1 MRKLILVILLIILV
15 VGTFFFYVAK
25 EKDDQNENEI
35 VENVIENT
43 TENVIENTLDE
54 VENILPENIIENKV
68 DEKVVE
74 TNKKVILEVN
84 GNSVEVTLENNNASN
99 ELYEKIKNEGLT
111 LRVRD
116 YGGFEKV
123 GALGFPLTREDKEIE
138 TYPGDLVLYNGS
150 QLSIFYKPHSWS
162 YTKLGHFDIE
172 NVEEFL
178 GKGEVELKFKAVES
192 EIKTDFEETVENVV
206 E

>member
-1 MRKLILVILLIILV
+1 MRKLILVILLIILAV
-15 VGTFFFYVAK
+15 ATFFFYVAS
-25 EKDDQNENEI
+25 EKDRKPTTEDFENLVSNI
-35 VENVIENT
+35 TID
-43 TENVIENTLDE
+43 TENVVDLD
-54 VENILPENIIENKV
+54 NIVVENIIENKV
-68 DEKVVE
+68 DEVAVN

-84 GNSVEVTLENNNASN
+84 GNSFEVTLENNTASN

-138 TYPGDLVLYNGS
+138 TFPGDLVLYNGS

-162 YTKLGHFDIE
+162 YTKLGHFDAE
-172 NVEEFL
+172 NVEELL
-178 GKGEVELKFKAVES
+178 GKGEVEVTFKVIENEISS
-192 EIKTDFEETVENVV
+192 EIENVI
-206 E
+206 ENKI

>member
-1 MRKLILVILLIILV
+1 MHKLILVIVLIILV
-15 VGTFFFYVAK
+15 AGTFFFYVAK
-25 EKDDQNENEI
+25 EKDSQNNEEI
-35 VENVIENT
+35 VENVAENIIENVVENITEEIENT
-43 TENVIENTLDE
+43 
-54 VENILPENIIENKV
+54 LPENIIENKV
-68 DEKVVE
+68 DETVVD

-84 GNSVEVTLENNNASN
+84 GNSVEVTLENNSASN

-172 NVEEFL
+172 NVEAFL
-178 GKGEVELKFKAVES
+178 GKGEVELKFKVVES
-192 EIKTDFEETVENVV
+192 EIKTDFEETIENVV
-206 E
+206 D

>member
-84 GNSVEVTLENNNASN
+84 GNSVEVTLENNSASN

-172 NVEEFL
+172 NVEAFL
-178 GKGEVELKFKAVES
+178 GKGEVELKFRTVES
-192 EIKTDFEETVENVV
+192 EIKTDIEETIENVV
-206 E
+206 D